1 MFPRKAMLSILPI
14 ITIIQG
20 NQPYIFKG
28 LLCKPI
34 RPKEYSY
41 NFILYNRDLERP
53 DLPTLDNSE
62 AMKDANPVGVQTWKA
77 WLSIVK
83 LYIM

>member
-1 MFPRKAMLSILPI
+1 MLSILPI
-14 ITIIQG
+14 ITIILG
-20 NQPYIFKG
+20 NLLLR

-77 WLSIVK
+77 
-83 LYIM
+83 